1 MRANT
6 GDMGLDLI
14 GLLPGFGNFFYTIA
28 AFVVV
33 LSIIVA
39 VHEYGHYIVGRWSG
53 IHADVFSIGFGP
65 VLLKGTDKR
74 GTVWQIAAV
83 PLGGYVKFAGD
94 SGATSGKD
102 GEAMAQMDAAA
113 RRRTMHGAPLWAR
126 AATVAAGPVFN
137 FIFAFA
143 VFAAL
148 IMHEG
153 VAIDEPVVGEITP
166 LPAQPFEL
174 ARGDRILAVEGIPTQ
189 TLADFLSSAGE
200 LPAQSVLRYTVER
213 EGRVL
218 EVTGPHPQPP
228 LAGSV
233 ALQSAARAAQMQTGD
248 VITAINGTEIAT
260 FGQLR
265 EMVAASGGAALE
277 LQVWRAGQML
287 ELTLVPKSTDLPL
300 AEGGFETRYLIGL
313 TSGAVF
319 EYGMRNPGMLEAAG
333 IAAEQVWRVIRT
345 SVEGLYYMILGQIS
359 TCNLSSPIGI
369 AEASVAKA
377 SDGLVEFVWFI
388 GVLSVAIGFLNLFPI
403 PPLDGGH
410 LVFHAYEAVMGRP
423 AGDKAMQIL
432 ITIGLALVLTLFAFA
447 LFNDLTCP

>member
-1 MRANT
+1 M
-6 GDMGLDLI
+6 DLI
-14 GLLPGFGNFFYTIA
+14 GLLPSFGNFFYTIA

-65 VLLKGTDKR
+65 VLAKGTDKR
-74 GTVWQIAAV
+74 GTVWQIAAI

-102 GEAMAQMDAAA
+102 ADGMAEMNSAQ

-126 AATVAAGPVFN
+126 AATVAAGPIFN
-137 FIFAFA
+137 FIFAFL
-143 VFAAL
+143 VFVSL
-148 IMHEG
+148 VSYEG
-153 VAIDEPVVGEITP
+153 VAVDEPVVGEITA

-174 ARGDRILAVEGIPTQ
+174 AAGDRILAVEGIETE
-189 TLADFLSSAGE
+189 TLSDFLLSADDM
-200 LPAQSVLRYTVER
+200 PAQAVLRYTVER
-213 EGRVL
+213 AGSVI

-233 ALQSAARAAQMQTGD
+233 AMKSAAREAQMQPGD
-248 VITAINGTEIAT
+248 VITSIDGNEITT
-260 FGQLR
+260 FAELR
-265 EMVAASGGAALE
+265 ELVAASGGEALA
-277 LQVWRAGQML
+277 LRVWRDGRDL
-287 ELTLVPKSTDLPL
+287 DLTLVPRSTDLPL
-300 AEGGFETRYLIGL
+300 AGGGFETRYLIGL

-319 EYGMRNPGMLEAAG
+319 EYGKRTPGLLEASE
-333 IAAEQVWRVIRT
+333 IAANQIWRVIRT
-345 SVEGLYYMILGQIS
+345 SLEGLYYMIIGQIS

-369 AEASVAKA
+369 AEASVATA
-377 SDGLVEFVWFI
+377 SDGMVEFFWFI
-388 GVLSVAIGFLNLFPI
+388 AVLSVAIGLLNLFPI

-410 LVFHAYEAVMGRP
+410 LVFHAYEAVMRRP

-432 ITIGLALVLTLFAFA
+432 ITIGLAMVLTLFAFA
-447 LFNDLTCP
+447 LFNDLTC

>member
-1 MRANT
+1 M
-6 GDMGLDLI
+6 DILGLI
-14 GLLPGFGNFFYTIA
+14 PSFGNLAFTIA
-28 AFVVV
+28 AFVVA

-65 VLLKGTDKR
+65 VLASGTDKR
-74 GTVWQIAAV
+74 GTVWQIAAI

-94 SGATSGKD
+94 SSAASSKD
-102 GEAMAQMDAAA
+102 AEGMSQMSDAE

-126 AATVAAGPVFN
+126 SATVAAGPMFN
-137 FIFAFA
+137 FIFAFF
-143 VFAAL
+143 VFAGL
-148 IMHEG
+148 LMYEG
-153 VAIDEPVVGEITP
+153 VAVDEPVVGEITP

-174 ARGDRILAVEGIPTQ
+174 ASGDRILAVEGIETE
-189 TLADFLSSAGE
+189 TLGDFLRSAE
-200 LPAQSVLRYTVER
+200 DLPAQAVLRYTVER
-213 EGRVL
+213 EGRVID
-218 EVTGPHPQPP
+218 VTGPHPQPP

-233 ALQSAARAAQMQTGD
+233 AIQSAAREARMVPGD

-260 FGQLR
+260 FRELR
-265 EMVAASGGAALE
+265 ELVAESGGGPLE
-277 LQVWRAGQML
+277 LRVWRDGREL
-287 ELTLVPKSTDLPL
+287 DLTLVPRSTDLPL
-300 AEGGFETRYLIGL
+300 PGGGFETRFLIGL

-319 EYGMRNPGMLEAAG
+319 EYGTRSPGLVEASG
-333 IAAEQVWRVIRT
+333 IAAAQIWQVIRT
-345 SVEGLYYMILGQIS
+345 SLEGLYYMIVGQIS

-377 SDGLVEFVWFI
+377 GDGLIEFVWFI
-388 GVLSVAIGFLNLFPI
+388 AILSVAIGLLNLFPI

-410 LVFHAYEAVMGRP
+410 LVFHAYEAVMRRP

-447 LFNDLTCP
+447 LFNDLTC